1 MGSVGEL
8 FIQLGVLGNANELK
22 KANAEF
28 QKANILA
35 EKQAKLEKLRAEYL
49 EKIQKAQTKA
59 EKQELAKQYKAR
71 KSLIEQKAALNLKN
85 LEQKMLRGNIAQW
98 ATYAHMV
105 NIAATSV
112 INSVKKINSELEKTM
127 QQGQIWNNITNTVST
142 PYSVLR
148 KYATAARLASPGLSS
163 EAAAQSFAAMNA
175 RFAEAKRTGKYADLM
190 DSNVALYGSDA
201 TRLFGNV
208 ANGKYTEFTSYLE
221 AVGDLIRGRS
231 PEDQVN
237 LVKGFLGD
245 TTFLPLLQMDK
256 EDLRK
261 LIAKANENQLTEE
274 QNRELTKTR
283 QQIEAIKI
291 DIENKWQQ
299 LLINLTPFL
308 EKAYKWIDNAS
319 TQIYPVLVTFA
330 NELKPVIKDFMSSM
344 GKVNWNDVATGVSI
358 IADAVLG
365 IAKNIEWWVEQL
377 GKAKNGAEAQK
388 ITDVEGGKK
397 VFFDVQQGKFRSG
410 VAGSSKEFD
419 MALQAYVA
427 QTLNGTSPMTPEGK
441 KLLEKF
447 APAFE
452 GLTKEKLEEMRA
464 NAYQSHY
471 DNVMN
476 KATQTLNNGNS
487 FSIGH
492 LNIYGANINNLDDIG
507 NTSANRASIMFQT
520 RTN

>member
-1 MGSVGEL
+1 MSSVGEL

-35 EKQAKLEKLRAEYL
+35 EKQAKIEKLRAEYL
-49 EKIQKAQTKA
+49 EKINKAQKKA

-163 EAAAQSFAAMNA
+163 EAAAKSFAAMNA
-175 RFAEAKRTGKYADLM
+175 RFAEAKRTGRYADLM
-190 DSNVALYGSDA
+190 DSNVALYGPDA

-208 ANGKYTEFTSYLE
+208 ASGKYTEFTSYLE
-221 AVGDLIRGRS
+221 AVGNLIRGKS
-231 PEDQVN
+231 PEEQVN

-245 TTFLPLLQMDK
+245 ITFLPLLQMDK

-261 LIAKANENQLTEE
+261 LIVKANENQLTEE
-274 QNRELTKTR
+274 QNRNLTKTR
-283 QQIEAIKI
+283 QEIEAIKM

-308 EKAYKWIDNAS
+308 EKAYKWVNDA
-319 TQIYPVLVTFA
+319 TKELYPVLIEFLRA
-330 NELKPVIKDFMSSM
+330 MKPVVKDVIENMANI
-344 GKVNWNDVATGVSI
+344 NWRDVADGVAT
-358 IADAVLG
+358 IASWIVKIG
-365 IAKNIEWWVEQL
+365 ENIEWWVEKL
-377 GKAKNGAEAQK
+377 GKAKNDAEAQK
-388 ITDVEGGKK
+388 ITDIEGGKK
-397 VFFDVQQGKFRSG
+397 VFWDFSGDKPRLRSG
-410 VAGSSKEFD
+410 VAGTPD
-419 MALQAYVA
+419 LDRALELYGKQLTEGY
-427 QTLNGTSPMTPEGK
+427 TPSTAESVLIAKYSQYFGDK
-441 KLLEKF
+441 DKLL
-447 APAFE
+447 
-452 GLTKEKLEEMRA
+452 GMLSSDS
-464 NAYQSHY
+464 QSHY

-507 NTSANRASIMFQT
+507 NTSANQASIMFQT

>member
-22 KANAEF
+22 KANQEF
-28 QKANILA
+28 QKANVLA

-49 EKIQKAQTKA
+49 EKINKAQSKA
-59 EKQELAKQYKAR
+59 EKRELVKQYKSR
-71 KSLIEQKAALNLKN
+71 KALIEQKATLNLKN

-105 NIAATSV
+105 SIAATSV

-127 QQGQIWNNITNTVST
+127 QQGQVWNNIQNTIST

-148 KYATAARLASPGLSS
+148 KYATAARLASPGLSDT
-163 EAAAQSFAAMNA
+163 AAAQSFASMNA
-175 RFAEAKRTGKYADLM
+175 RFAEAKRTGRYADLM
-190 DSNVALYGSDA
+190 DSNVALYGADA

-208 ANGKYTEFTSYLE
+208 ASGKYTEFTSYLE
-221 AVGDLIRGRS
+221 AVGDLIRGKS
-231 PEDQVN
+231 AEEQVN

-261 LIAKANENQLTEE
+261 LIAKANQNQLTEE

-283 QQIEAIKI
+283 QQIEAIKM

-308 EKAYKWIDNAS
+308 EKAYKWVDDA
-319 TQIYPVLVTFA
+319 TKELYPVLIEFLRA
-330 NELKPVIKDFMSSM
+330 MKPVVKDVIENMAEI
-344 GKVNWNDVATGVSI
+344 NWRDVADGVAT
-358 IADAVLG
+358 IAGWIVKIG
-365 IAKNIEWWVEQL
+365 ENIEWWVEKL
-377 GKAKNGAEAQK
+377 GKAKNDAEAQK
-388 ITDVEGGKK
+388 TVDEGAANK
-397 VFFDVQQGKFRSG
+397 VFFDVNKGTWRLG
-410 VAGSSKEFD
+410 VAGASKGAEE
-419 MALQAYVA
+419 ALNSYISNIMNSDVA
-427 QTLNGTSPMTPEGK
+427 GYQPRYIAEEY
-441 KLLEKF
+441 LEMFK
-447 APAFE
+447 
-452 GLTKEKLEEMRA
+452 GLDRTVLEQMRS

-476 KATQTLNNGNS
+476 RAYQTLNNGNS